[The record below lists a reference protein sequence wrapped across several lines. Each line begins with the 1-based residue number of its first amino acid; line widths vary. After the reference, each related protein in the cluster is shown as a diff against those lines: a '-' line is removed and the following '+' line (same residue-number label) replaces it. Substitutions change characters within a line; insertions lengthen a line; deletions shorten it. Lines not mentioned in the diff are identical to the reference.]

1 MSKNNSVE
9 IAYQNAKDLIDKKDY
24 IQASEQLNEILKVF
38 PNELNSI
45 YLLIDCYIKLNN
57 PIKALEF
64 THSALNIK
72 NDDKKLL
79 QLEIRLNE
87 YLERDSESIHLLKI
101 FIDKFSD
108 LGALKHLSNLLVRQD
123 KSDEADE
130 LIKNFFENN
139 EDYGLL
145 YKGVRHLHASRYRKA
160 EDAFKKV
167 LIEDENNIDA
177 LRFMGI
183 LAFKSGNHDIAE
195 AMLTKALKLDTTY
208 SLVWANLAQ
217 VFSVTGQLDKAKKS
231 FKNILNM
238 EPKNGLIW
246 AEYGTVLT
254 KLANYEEG
262 RDAYLKALEFKPDSP
277 RVHLSLGHVYKT
289 MGEIDNSIDSYKNTI
304 LQNNLSGEAYWSL
317 ANLKTYSFSENEII
331 DMEKTLKGE
340 MSDIERSQMHFALG
354 KAYEVKKDFDKSFK
368 NYYEGN
374 KVKKGLIK
382 YSSDDT
388 TDNTKRILNFFNKEN
403 IQKLEKSSTG
413 DRDPIFVLGMP
424 RSGSTLVDQII
435 SSHSKVDGT
444 QELPNIIK
452 IAAELNSN
460 NQKDY
465 PEVLKDLDESK
476 LSNLGKDYISETA
489 WARDSAPFFI
499 DKMPNNFIHIG
510 LIKTILPNAKIIDTR
525 RDPMDTCFSCFKQFF
540 ARGQLFTYSLEDLGN
555 YYTDYIRAMNHWHNV
570 YGKDIYTVHYDNVIN
585 ETEETIRELIDYCE
599 LPFEKECLEFYNS
612 SRPVKTPS
620 AEQVRQPIYKS
631 GLNYWKN
638 YEKHL
643 LPLKKIID
651 EINLR

>member
-1 MSKNNSVE
+1 MSKNNTVE

-24 IQASEQLNEILKVF
+24 MQASEQLNEILKVF

-57 PIKALEF
+57 PIKALEC
-64 THSALNIK
+64 THLALNIK
-72 NDDKKLL
+72 NNDKKLL
-79 QLEIRLNE
+79 ELEIRLNE

-108 LGALKHLSNLLVRQD
+108 LGALKHLSNLLVKQD
-123 KSDEADE
+123 KADEADD
-130 LIKNFFENN
+130 LIKNFFEEN

-167 LIEDENNIDA
+167 LIEDGNNIDA

-195 AMLTKALKLDTTY
+195 AMLTKALKLDPTY
-208 SLVWANLAQ
+208 SLAWANLAQ

-238 EPKNGLIW
+238 TPKNGLIW

-254 KLANYEEG
+254 KLANYKEG

-317 ANLKTYSFSENEII
+317 ANLKTYSFSENEIK
-331 DMEKTLKGE
+331 DMEETLKGD
-340 MSDIERSQMHFALG
+340 MSDIERSQMYFALG

-374 KVKKGLIK
+374 KVKKALIK

-388 TDNTKRILNFFNKEN
+388 TDNTKRILDFFNQEN
-403 IQKLEKSSTG
+403 IQKLAKSSTK

-460 NQKDY
+460 NQNNY
-465 PEVLKDLDESK
+465 PEVLKELDDSK

-651 EINLR
+651 EIN

>member
-1 MSKNNSVE
+1 MSNKNSVE
-9 IAYQNAKDLIDKKDY
+9 IAYQNANDLIDKKDY
-24 IQASEQLNEILKVF
+24 TEASIQLEEILKVF

-57 PIKALEF
+57 PLKALESV
-64 THSALNIK
+64 HEALNIK
-72 NDDKKLL
+72 KNDKKLL
-79 QLEIRLNE
+79 RLEIRLNE
-87 YLERDSESIHLLKI
+87 YLERDSECIFLLKRYI
-101 FIDKFSD
+101 EKFSD
-108 LGALKHLSNLLVRQD
+108 IGALKHLSNLLVRQD
-123 KSDEADE
+123 KAEEADDS
-130 LIKNFFENN
+130 IKEFFENN
-139 EDYGLL
+139 EEYGLL
-145 YKGVRHLHASRYRKA
+145 YKGIRHLHASRYRKA

-167 LIEDENNIDA
+167 LQEDKNNIDA

-195 AMLTKALKLDTTY
+195 AMFTRALKLDPTY
-208 SLVWANLAQ
+208 SLVWANLGQ

-238 EPKNGLIW
+238 EPNNALIW

-254 KLANYEEG
+254 KLAKYKEG

-277 RVHLSLGHVYKT
+277 RVHLSLGHVFKT
-289 MGEIDNSIDSYKNTI
+289 MGEIDNSIDAYKKTI
-304 LQNNLSGEAYWSL
+304 IKNNLSGEAYWSL
-317 ANLKTYSFSENEII
+317 ANLKTYSFSENEIK
-331 DMEKTLKGE
+331 DMEKTLEGD
-340 MSDIERSQMHFALG
+340 MSDIERSQMYFALG
-354 KAYEVKKDFDKSFK
+354 KAYEAKKDFDNSFK
-368 NYYEGN
+368 NYYKGN
-374 KVKKGLIK
+374 KAKKSLIK

-388 TDNTKRILNFFNKEN
+388 TQNTKRILKFFNKEN
-403 IQKLEKSSTG
+403 IVNLSKSSTS
-413 DRDPIFVLGMP
+413 DKDPIFVLGMP
-424 RSGSTLVDQII
+424 RSGSTLIDQII

-452 IAAELNSN
+452 IAAELNTTKQDS
-460 NQKDY
+460 Y
-465 PEVLKDLDESK
+465 PEVLKKLDDFQLSK
-476 LSNLGKDYISETA
+476 LGKDYISETK
-489 WARDSAPFFI
+489 WARDVAPFFI

-525 RDPMDTCFSCFKQFF
+525 RDAMDTCFSCFKQFF

-555 YYTDYIRAMNHWHNV
+555 YYTDYIRAMNHWHSV
-570 YGKDIYTVHYDNVIN
+570 YGKDIFTVHYDNVIN
-585 ETEETIRELIDYCE
+585 ETEETIRELLDYCD
-599 LPFEKECLEFYNS
+599 LPFEKECLEFYKS

-643 LPLKKIID
+643 TPLKKIID
-651 EINLR
+651 EIN

>member
-45 YLLIDCYIKLNN
+45 YLLIDCYIKSNN

-64 THSALNIK
+64 THAALNIK
-72 NDDKKLL
+72 NNDKKLL

-108 LGALKHLSNLLVRQD
+108 LGALKHLSNLLVKQD

-195 AMLTKALKLDTTY
+195 AMLTKALKLDPTY

-262 RDAYLKALEFKPDSP
+262 RDAYLKALEFKPGSP

-331 DMEKTLKGE
+331 DMEKTLKGD

-374 KVKKGLIK
+374 KVKKALIK

-388 TDNTKRILNFFNKEN
+388 TDNTKRILDFFNQEN
-403 IQKLEKSSTG
+403 IQKLSKSSTG

-452 IAAELNSN
+452 IAAELNTN
-460 NQKDY
+460 NQNNY
-465 PEVLKDLDESK
+465 PEVLKELDESK

-651 EINLR
+651 EIN

>member
-1 MSKNNSVE
+1 MSKNNSVQ
-9 IAYQNAKDLIDKKDY
+9 IAYQNAKDLINKKDY

-72 NDDKKLL
+72 NNDKKLL

-87 YLERDSESIHLLKI
+87 YLERDSESIHLLRI

-108 LGALKHLSNLLVRQD
+108 LGALKHLSNLLVKQD
-123 KSDEADE
+123 KSDDADD

-145 YKGVRHLHASRYRKA
+145 YKGVRHLQASRFRKA

-195 AMLTKALKLDTTY
+195 AMLTKALKLDPTY

-238 EPKNGLIW
+238 NPKNGLIW

-254 KLANYEEG
+254 KLANYKEG

-289 MGEIDNSIDSYKNTI
+289 MGKIDSSIDSYKNTI

-317 ANLKTYSFSENEII
+317 ANLKTYSFSENEMK
-331 DMEKTLKGE
+331 DMEETLKGD

-388 TDNTKRILNFFNKEN
+388 ADNTKRILDFFNQEN
-403 IQKLEKSSTG
+403 IQKLAKSSTR

-452 IAAELNSN
+452 IAAELNTN
-460 NQKDY
+460 NKNNY
-465 PEVLKDLDESK
+465 PEVIKELDDKKVSK
-476 LSNLGKDYISETA
+476 LGKNYIAETA

-555 YYTDYIRAMNHWHNV
+555 YYTDYIRAMNHWHNI

-585 ETEETIRELIDYCE
+585 KTEETIRELIDYCE

-651 EINLR
+651 EIN

>member
-1 MSKNNSVE
+1 MSKNNSVK

-24 IQASEQLNEILKVF
+24 ITATEQLSEILKVF

-57 PIKALEF
+57 PLKALEF
-64 THSALNIK
+64 THSALNVK
-72 NDDKKLL
+72 NNDKKLL
-79 QLEIRLNE
+79 KLEIRLNE
-87 YLERDSESIHLLKI
+87 YLERDSESIHLLKF

-108 LGALKHLSNLLVRQD
+108 LSALKHLSNLLVKQD

-130 LIKNFFENN
+130 LIKNFFEKN

-167 LIEDENNIDA
+167 LMEDENNIDA

-195 AMLTKALKLDTTY
+195 AALTKALKLDPTY

-238 EPKNGLIW
+238 DPKNGLIW

-254 KLANYEEG
+254 KLANYREG

-289 MGEIDNSIDSYKNTI
+289 MGEINASINSYKNTI
-304 LQNNLSGEAYWSL
+304 IQNNLSGEAYWSL
-317 ANLKTYSFSENEII
+317 ANLKTYSFSKNEIK
-331 DMEKTLKGE
+331 DMEETLKGD

-354 KAYEVKKDFDKSFK
+354 KAYEVKKDFDRSFR

-388 TDNTKRILNFFNKEN
+388 SDNTKRILDFFSKEN
-403 IQKLEKSSTG
+403 INNLSKSSTNNP
-413 DRDPIFVLGMP
+413 DPIFVLGMP

-452 IAAELNSN
+452 IAAELNNDKQNS
-460 NQKDY
+460 Y
-465 PEVLKDLDESK
+465 PEVLKELDDLKISK
-476 LSNLGKDYISETA
+476 LGKDYISETT
-489 WARDSAPFFI
+489 WARDKAPFFI

-540 ARGQLFTYSLEDLGN
+540 ARGQLFTYSMEDLGN
-555 YYTDYIRAMNHWHNV
+555 YYTDYIRAMNHWHKV
-570 YGKDIYTVHYDNVIN
+570 YGKDIFTVHYDDVIN
-585 ETEETIRELIDYCE
+585 KTEETIRELIDYCN
-599 LPFEKECLEFYNS
+599 LPFEQECLEFYKS

-643 LPLKKIID
+643 LPLKKILD
-651 EINLR
+651 EIN

>member
-1 MSKNNSVE
+1 MSNKNSLE
-9 IAYQNAKDLIDKKDY
+9 IAYQNARDLIHKKEY
-24 IQASEQLNEILKVF
+24 LQAISQLNEILRIF

-45 YLLIDCYIKLNN
+45 YLLIDCFIKINKPLEALEYTH
-57 PIKALEF
+57 KALSF
-64 THSALNIK
+64 KS
-72 NDDKKLL
+72 DDKKLL
-79 QLEIRLNE
+79 KLEIRLNE
-87 YLERDSESIHLLKI
+87 FLERDSEAIFLLK
-101 FIDKFSD
+101 KFVNEYSD
-108 LGALKHLSNLLVRQD
+108 FSALKQLSNLLVKQD
-123 KSDEADE
+123 KVDEADD
-130 LIKNFFENN
+130 IVKDFFENN

-160 EDAFKKV
+160 EDAFKK
-167 LIEDENNIDA
+167 LLNEDENNIDA

-195 AMLTKALKLDTTY
+195 AVLTKALRLDPTY

-217 VFSVTGQLDKAKKS
+217 VYSVTGQLDKAKKS

-238 EPKNGLIW
+238 EPRNGLIW

-254 KLANYEEG
+254 KLANYEESK
-262 RDAYLKALEFKPDSP
+262 DAYLKALDFKSDSP

-289 MGEIDNSIDSYKNTI
+289 MGEIEKSIDSYKNTI
-304 LQNNLSGEAYWSL
+304 VQNKLSGEAYWSL
-317 ANLKTYSFSENEII
+317 ANLKTYSFSEKEIKV
-331 DMEKTLKGE
+331 MEETLKAD

-354 KAYEVKKDFDKSFK
+354 KAYEVKKDFDSSFN
-368 NYYEGN
+368 NYFKGN
-374 KVKKGLIK
+374 ELKKGLAK

-388 TDNTKRILNFFNKEN
+388 TDNTKRILDFFNLEN
-403 IQKLEKSSTG
+403 IRDFQKSLTVNQ
-413 DRDPIFVLGMP
+413 DPIFVLGMP

-435 SSHSKVDGT
+435 SSHSQVDGT

-452 IAAELNSN
+452 IASELNSN
-460 NQKDY
+460 NQNTY
-465 PEVLKDLDESK
+465 PEILKELDELK
-476 LSNLGKDYISETA
+476 ITEMGNNYLSETT
-489 WARDSAPFFI
+489 WARKNAPFFI

-525 RDPMDTCFSCFKQFF
+525 RDPMDTCFSCYKQFF

-555 YYTDYIRAMNHWHNV
+555 YYTDYINAMNHWHNV
-570 YGKDIYTVHYDNVIN
+570 YGEDIYTVHYDNVIN
-585 ETEETIRELIDYCE
+585 KTEETIRELIDYCE
-599 LPFEKECLEFYNS
+599 LPFEKECLEFYKS

-651 EINLR
+651 EIN

>member
-1 MSKNNSVE
+1 
-9 IAYQNAKDLIDKKDY
+9 
-24 IQASEQLNEILKVF
+24 
-38 PNELNSI
+38 
-45 YLLIDCYIKLNN
+45 
-57 PIKALEF
+57 
-64 THSALNIK
+64 
-72 NDDKKLL
+72 
-79 QLEIRLNE
+79 
-87 YLERDSESIHLLKI
+87 
-101 FIDKFSD
+101 
-108 LGALKHLSNLLVRQD
+108 
-123 KSDEADE
+123 
-130 LIKNFFENN
+130 
-139 EDYGLL
+139 
-145 YKGVRHLHASRYRKA
+145 
-160 EDAFKKV
+160 
-167 LIEDENNIDA
+167 
-177 LRFMGI
+177 
-183 LAFKSGNHDIAE
+183 
-195 AMLTKALKLDTTY
+195 
-208 SLVWANLAQ
+208 
-217 VFSVTGQLDKAKKS
+217 
-231 FKNILNM
+231 
-238 EPKNGLIW
+238 
-246 AEYGTVLT
+246 
-254 KLANYEEG
+254 
-262 RDAYLKALEFKPDSP
+262 
-277 RVHLSLGHVYKT
+277 
-289 MGEIDNSIDSYKNTI
+289 
-304 LQNNLSGEAYWSL
+304 
-317 ANLKTYSFSENEII
+317 
-331 DMEKTLKGE
+331 MEKTLKGE

-460 NQKDY
+460 NQKNY

-643 LPLKKIID
+643 SPLKKIID
-651 EINLR
+651 EIN

>member
-9 IAYQNAKDLIDKKDY
+9 IAYQNAKDLIQKKDY
-24 IQASEQLNEILKVF
+24 IQASQQLNEILKVF

-57 PIKALEF
+57 PIKALES
-64 THSALNIK
+64 THTALNIK
-72 NDDKKLL
+72 NNDKKLL

-108 LGALKHLSNLLVRQD
+108 LGALKHLSNLLVKQD
-123 KSDEADE
+123 KSEEADE

-195 AMLTKALKLDTTY
+195 AMLTKALKLDPTY

-254 KLANYEEG
+254 KLANYKEG
-262 RDAYLKALEFKPDSP
+262 KDAYLKALEFKPNSP

-304 LQNNLSGEAYWSL
+304 IQNNLSGEAYWSL
-317 ANLKTYSFSENEII
+317 ANLKTYSFSKNEIK
-331 DMEKTLKGE
+331 DMEETLKGD

-354 KAYEVKKDFDKSFK
+354 KAYEVKKDFDKSFT

-388 TDNTKRILNFFNKEN
+388 TDNTKRILEFFNQEN
-403 IQKLEKSSTG
+403 IQNLAKSSTSN
-413 DRDPIFVLGMP
+413 RDPIFVLGMP

-452 IAAELNSN
+452 IAAELNTN
-460 NQKDY
+460 NQNNY
-465 PEVLKDLDESK
+465 PEVLRELDDSK
-476 LSNLGKDYISETA
+476 LSKLGKDYISETA
-489 WARDSAPFFI
+489 WARNSAPFFV

-555 YYTDYIRAMNHWHNV
+555 YYTDYIRAMDHWHNI
-570 YGKDIYTVHYDNVIN
+570 YGKDIFTVHYDNVIN
-585 ETEETIRELIDYCE
+585 KTEDTIRELIDYCN
-599 LPFEKECLEFYNS
+599 LPFEQECLEFYKS

-638 YEKHL
+638 YEEHL
-643 LPLKKIID
+643 SPLKKIID
-651 EINLR
+651 EID

>member
-108 LGALKHLSNLLVRQD
+108 LGALKHLSNLLVKQD

-195 AMLTKALKLDTTY
+195 AMLTKALKLDPTY

-317 ANLKTYSFSENEII
+317 ANLKTYSFSENEIK
-331 DMEKTLKGE
+331 DMEDTLKGD

-403 IQKLEKSSTG
+403 IQKLAKSSTG

-424 RSGSTLVDQII
+424 RSGSTLIDQII

-460 NQKDY
+460 NQKNY
-465 PEVLKDLDESK
+465 PEVLEELDESK

-555 YYTDYIRAMNHWHNV
+555 YYTDYIRAMNHWQNV

-585 ETEETIRELIDYCE
+585 KTEETIRELIDYCE

-651 EINLR
+651 EIN

>member
-9 IAYQNAKDLIDKKDY
+9 VAYQNAKDLMHKKDY

-72 NDDKKLL
+72 NNDKRLL

-108 LGALKHLSNLLVRQD
+108 LSALKHLSNLLVKQD

-130 LIKNFFENN
+130 LIKNFFEKN

-167 LIEDENNIDA
+167 LMEDENNIDA

-195 AMLTKALKLDTTY
+195 AVLTKALKLDPTY

-238 EPKNGLIW
+238 DPKNGLIW

-254 KLANYEEG
+254 KLANYREG

-289 MGEIDNSIDSYKNTI
+289 MGEINASINSYKNTI
-304 LQNNLSGEAYWSL
+304 IQNNLSGEAYWSL
-317 ANLKTYSFSENEII
+317 ANLKTYSFSKNEIK
-331 DMEKTLKGE
+331 DMEETLKGD

-354 KAYEVKKDFDKSFK
+354 KAYEVKKDFDRSFR

-388 TDNTKRILNFFNKEN
+388 SDNTKRILDFFSKEN
-403 IQKLEKSSTG
+403 INNLSKSSTNNP
-413 DRDPIFVLGMP
+413 DPIFVLGMP

-452 IAAELNSN
+452 IAAELNNDKQNS
-460 NQKDY
+460 Y
-465 PEVLKDLDESK
+465 PEVLKELDDLKISK
-476 LSNLGKDYISETA
+476 LGKDYISETT
-489 WARDSAPFFI
+489 WARDKAPFFI

-540 ARGQLFTYSLEDLGN
+540 ARGQLFTYTLEDLGN
-555 YYTDYIRAMNHWHNV
+555 YYTDYIRAMNHWHKV
-570 YGKDIYTVHYDNVIN
+570 YGKDIFTVHYDDVIN
-585 ETEETIRELIDYCE
+585 KTEETIRELIDYCN
-599 LPFEKECLEFYNS
+599 LPFEQECLEFYKS

-651 EINLR
+651 EIN

>member
-1 MSKNNSVE
+1 MNNKNSLE
-9 IAYQNAKDLIDKKDY
+9 IAYQNARDLIHKKEY
-24 IQASEQLNEILKVF
+24 LQAISQLNEIIKVF

-45 YLLIDCYIKLNN
+45 YLLIDCFIKTNK
-57 PIKALEF
+57 PIEALEYTHKALSF
-64 THSALNIK
+64 K

-79 QLEIRLNE
+79 LLEIRLNE
-87 YLERDSESIHLLKI
+87 FLERDSEAIFLLKA
-101 FIDKFSD
+101 FINKFSD
-108 LGALKHLSNLLVRQD
+108 FKALKQLTNLLVKQD
-123 KSDEADE
+123 KADEADDVV
-130 LIKNFFENN
+130 KKFFENN

-195 AMLTKALKLDTTY
+195 AMLTKALKLDPTY

-254 KLANYEEG
+254 KLANYQEG
-262 RDAYLKALEFKPDSP
+262 KDAYLKALEFKPNSP

-289 MGEIDNSIDSYKNTI
+289 MGEIDKSINSYKNTI
-304 LQNNLSGEAYWSL
+304 IQNNLSGEAYWSL
-317 ANLKTYSFSENEII
+317 ANLKTYSFSENEIR
-331 DMEKTLKGE
+331 DMEETLNGDIT
-340 MSDIERSQMHFALG
+340 DIERSQMHFALG
-354 KAYEVKKDFDKSFK
+354 KAYEVMKDYDKSFK
-368 NYYEGN
+368 NYFKGN

-388 TDNTKRILNFFNKEN
+388 TQNTKKILEFFNQEN
-403 IQKLEKSSTG
+403 IKNLSKSSTN
-413 DRDPIFVLGMP
+413 DQDPIFVLGMP

-452 IAAELNSN
+452 IAAELNADEQSN
-460 NQKDY
+460 Y
-465 PEVLKDLDESK
+465 PEVLKELDDVQ
-476 LSNLGKDYISETA
+476 LSDLGKNYILETA
-489 WARDSAPFFI
+489 WARDRAPFFI

-555 YYTDYIRAMNHWHNV
+555 YYSDYIRAMNHWHNI
-570 YGKDIYTVHYDNVIN
+570 YGKDILTVHYDNVIN
-585 ETEETIRELIDYCE
+585 KTEETIRELIDYCN
-599 LPFEKECLEFYNS
+599 LPFEQECLEFYKS

-638 YEKHL
+638 YENHL
-643 LPLKKIID
+643 SPLKKIID
-651 EINLR
+651 EIN

>member
-1 MSKNNSVE
+1 MSKNNSVK
-9 IAYQNAKDLIDKKDY
+9 IAYQNAKDLIDKKNY
-24 IQASEQLNEILKVF
+24 TQASEQLTEILKVF

-45 YLLIDCYIKLNN
+45 YLLIDCSIKLNN

-72 NDDKKLL
+72 NNDKKLME
-79 QLEIRLNE
+79 LEIRLNE
-87 YLERDSESIHLLKI
+87 YLERDSETINLLKI
-101 FIDKFSD
+101 FIDKFAD

-130 LIKNFFENN
+130 LIKTFFEKN

-145 YKGVRHLHASRYRKA
+145 YKGVRHLNASRYRKA

-195 AMLTKALKLDTTY
+195 AMLTKALKLDPTY
-208 SLVWANLAQ
+208 TLVWANLAQ
-217 VFSVTGQLDKAKKS
+217 VFSVTAQLDKAKKS

-254 KLANYEEG
+254 KLANYKEG

-289 MGEIDNSIDSYKNTI
+289 MGEIDNSVNSYKNTI
-304 LQNNLSGEAYWSL
+304 IQNNHSGEAYWSL
-317 ANLKTYSFSENEII
+317 ANLKTYSFSENEINK
-331 DMEKTLKGE
+331 MEETLKE
-340 MSDIERSQMHFALG
+340 DMSDIERSQMHFALG
-354 KAYEVKKDFDKSFK
+354 KAYEVKKDFDNSFK

-388 TDNTKRILNFFNKEN
+388 TENTKRILNFFNQEN
-403 IQKLEKSSTG
+403 IQNLSKSSSNNK
-413 DRDPIFVLGMP
+413 DPIFVLGMP

-452 IAAELNSN
+452 IAAELNNDSQN
-460 NQKDY
+460 TY
-465 PEVLKDLDESK
+465 PEVLKELDNTK
-476 LSNLGKDYISETA
+476 LSDLGKNYITETA
-489 WARDSAPFFI
+489 WARENAPFFV

-540 ARGQLFTYSLEDLGN
+540 ARGQLFTYSLEDLGK
-555 YYTDYIRAMNHWHNV
+555 YYTDYIRAMNHWHNI
-570 YGKDIYTVHYDNVIN
+570 YGKDIFTVHYDNVVN
-585 ETEETIRELIDYCE
+585 ETEETIRELIDYCN
-599 LPFEKECLEFYNS
+599 LPFEQECLEFYKS

-638 YEKHL
+638 YDKHL

-651 EINLR
+651 EIN

>member
-1 MSKNNSVE
+1 MSKNNTVE

-24 IQASEQLNEILKVF
+24 TQASEQLNEILKVF

-57 PIKALEF
+57 PIKALEC
-64 THSALNIK
+64 THLALNIK
-72 NDDKKLL
+72 NNDKKLL
-79 QLEIRLNE
+79 ELEIRLNE
-87 YLERDSESIHLLKI
+87 YLERDSESIHLLKT

-108 LGALKHLSNLLVRQD
+108 LGALKHLSNLLVKQD
-123 KSDEADE
+123 KADEADD
-130 LIKNFFENN
+130 LIKNFFEEN

-167 LIEDENNIDA
+167 LIEDGNNIDA

-195 AMLTKALKLDTTY
+195 AMLTKALKLDPTY
-208 SLVWANLAQ
+208 SLAWANLAQ

-238 EPKNGLIW
+238 TPKNGLIW

-254 KLANYEEG
+254 KLANYKEG

-317 ANLKTYSFSENEII
+317 ANLKTYSFSENEIK
-331 DMEKTLKGE
+331 DMEETLKGD
-340 MSDIERSQMHFALG
+340 MSDIERSQMYFALG

-374 KVKKGLIK
+374 KVKKALIK

-388 TDNTKRILNFFNKEN
+388 TDNTKRILDFFNQEN
-403 IQKLEKSSTG
+403 IQKLAKSSTK

-460 NQKDY
+460 NQNNY
-465 PEVLKDLDESK
+465 PEVLKELDDSK

-651 EINLR
+651 EIN

>member
-108 LGALKHLSNLLVRQD
+108 LGALKHLSNLLVKQD

-195 AMLTKALKLDTTY
+195 AMLTKALKLDPTY

-289 MGEIDNSIDSYKNTI
+289 MGEIDNSINSYKNTI

-317 ANLKTYSFSENEII
+317 ANLKTYSFSENEIK
-331 DMEKTLKGE
+331 DMEDTLKGD

-403 IQKLEKSSTG
+403 IQKLAKSSTE

-452 IAAELNSN
+452 IAAELNTN
-460 NQKDY
+460 NQNNY
-465 PEVLKDLDESK
+465 PEVLKELDESK

-570 YGKDIYTVHYDNVIN
+570 FGKDIYTVHYDNVIN

-651 EINLR
+651 EIN

>member
-1 MSKNNSVE
+1 MSKNNSVK

-24 IQASEQLNEILKVF
+24 ITATEQLSEILKVF

-57 PIKALEF
+57 PLKALEF
-64 THSALNIK
+64 THSALNVK
-72 NDDKKLL
+72 NNDKKLL

-108 LGALKHLSNLLVRQD
+108 LSALKHLSNLLVKQD

-130 LIKNFFENN
+130 LIKNFFEKN

-167 LIEDENNIDA
+167 LMEDENNIDA

-195 AMLTKALKLDTTY
+195 AVLTKALKLDPTY

-217 VFSVTGQLDKAKKS
+217 VFSVTGQLDKAQKS

-238 EPKNGLIW
+238 DPKNGLIW

-254 KLANYEEG
+254 KLANYREG
-262 RDAYLKALEFKPDSP
+262 RDAYLKALEFKPNSP
-277 RVHLSLGHVYKT
+277 RIHLSLGHVYKT
-289 MGEIDNSIDSYKNTI
+289 MGEINASINSYKNTI
-304 LQNNLSGEAYWSL
+304 IQNNLSGEAYWSL
-317 ANLKTYSFSENEII
+317 ANLKTYSFSKNEIK
-331 DMEKTLKGE
+331 DMEETLKGD

-354 KAYEVKKDFDKSFK
+354 KAYEVKKDFDRSFR

-388 TDNTKRILNFFNKEN
+388 SDNTKRILDFFSKEN
-403 IQKLEKSSTG
+403 INNLSKSSTNNP
-413 DRDPIFVLGMP
+413 DPIFVLGMP

-452 IAAELNSN
+452 IAAELNNDKQNS
-460 NQKDY
+460 Y
-465 PEVLKDLDESK
+465 PEVLKELDNLKISK
-476 LSNLGKDYISETA
+476 LGKEYISETT
-489 WARDSAPFFI
+489 WARDNAPFFI

-540 ARGQLFTYSLEDLGN
+540 ARGQLFTYSMEDLGN
-555 YYTDYIRAMNHWHNV
+555 YYTDYIRAMNHWHKV
-570 YGKDIYTVHYDNVIN
+570 YGKDIFTVHYDDVIN
-585 ETEETIRELIDYCE
+585 KTEETIRELIDYCN
-599 LPFEKECLEFYNS
+599 LPFEQECLEFYKS

-651 EINLR
+651 EIN

>member
-1 MSKNNSVE
+1 MSNKNSLE
-9 IAYQNAKDLIDKKDY
+9 IAYQNARDLIHKKEY
-24 IQASEQLNEILKVF
+24 LQAISQLNEILRIF

-45 YLLIDCYIKLNN
+45 YLLIDCFIKINKPLEALEYTH
-57 PIKALEF
+57 KALSF
-64 THSALNIK
+64 KS
-72 NDDKKLL
+72 DDKKLL
-79 QLEIRLNE
+79 LLEIRLNQF
-87 YLERDSESIHLLKI
+87 LERDSEAIFLLKK
-101 FIDKFSD
+101 FINKYSDFS
-108 LGALKHLSNLLVRQD
+108 ALKQLSNLLVKQD
-123 KSDEADE
+123 KVDEADD
-130 LIKNFFENN
+130 IVKDFFENN

-160 EDAFKKV
+160 EDAFKK
-167 LIEDENNIDA
+167 LLNEDENNIDA

-195 AMLTKALKLDTTY
+195 AVLTKALRLDPTY

-217 VFSVTGQLDKAKKS
+217 VYSVTGQLDKAKKS

-238 EPKNGLIW
+238 EPRNGLIW

-254 KLANYEEG
+254 KLANYEESK
-262 RDAYLKALEFKPDSP
+262 DAYLKALNFKSDSP

-289 MGEIDNSIDSYKNTI
+289 MGEIENSIDSYKNTI
-304 LQNNLSGEAYWSL
+304 IQNKLSGEAYWSL
-317 ANLKTYSFSENEII
+317 ANLKTYSFSDKEIKV
-331 DMEKTLKGE
+331 MEETLKE
-340 MSDIERSQMHFALG
+340 NMSDIERSQMHFALG
-354 KAYEVKKDFDKSFK
+354 KAYEVKKDFDSSFL
-368 NYYEGN
+368 NYFKGN
-374 KVKKGLIK
+374 ELKKGLTK

-388 TDNTKRILNFFNKEN
+388 TENTKRILDFFNLEN
-403 IQKLEKSSTG
+403 IRDFQKSLTVNQ
-413 DRDPIFVLGMP
+413 DPIFILGMP

-435 SSHSKVDGT
+435 SSHSQVDGT

-452 IAAELNSN
+452 IASELNSN
-460 NQKDY
+460 NQNNY
-465 PEVLKDLDESK
+465 PEILKKLDELK
-476 LSNLGKDYISETA
+476 LTEMGNNYLSETT
-489 WARDSAPFFI
+489 WARKNAPFFI

-525 RDPMDTCFSCFKQFF
+525 RDPMDTCFSCYKQFF

-555 YYTDYIRAMNHWHNV
+555 YYTDYVKAMNHWHNI

-585 ETEETIRELIDYCE
+585 KTEETIRELIDYCN
-599 LPFEKECLEFYNS
+599 LPFEKECLEFYKS

-643 LPLKKIID
+643 VPLKKIID
-651 EINLR
+651 EIN

>member
-108 LGALKHLSNLLVRQD
+108 LGALKHLSNLLVKQD

-195 AMLTKALKLDTTY
+195 AMLTKALKLDPTY

-317 ANLKTYSFSENEII
+317 ANLKTYSFSENEIK
-331 DMEKTLKGE
+331 DMEDTLKGD

-403 IQKLEKSSTG
+403 IQKLAKSSTE

-452 IAAELNSN
+452 IAAELNTN
-460 NQKDY
+460 NQNNY
-465 PEVLKDLDESK
+465 PEVLKELDESK

-585 ETEETIRELIDYCE
+585 ETEETIRELVDYCE

-651 EINLR
+651 EIN

>member
-1 MSKNNSVE
+1 MSNKNSVE
-9 IAYQNAKDLIDKKDY
+9 IAYQNANDLIDKKDY
-24 IQASEQLNEILKVF
+24 TEASLQLEEILKVF

-45 YLLIDCYIKLNN
+45 YLLIDCYIKLDN
-57 PIKALEF
+57 PLKALESV
-64 THSALNIK
+64 HEALNIK
-72 NDDKKLL
+72 KDDKKLL
-79 QLEIRLNE
+79 HLEIRLNE
-87 YLERDSESIHLLKI
+87 YLERDSECIFLLKRYI
-101 FIDKFSD
+101 EKFSD
-108 LGALKHLSNLLVRQD
+108 IGALKHLSNLLVRQD
-123 KSDEADE
+123 KAEEADDS
-130 LIKNFFENN
+130 IKEFFENN
-139 EDYGLL
+139 EEYGLL
-145 YKGVRHLHASRYRKA
+145 YKGIRHLHASRYRKA

-167 LIEDENNIDA
+167 LQEDKNNIDA

-195 AMLTKALKLDTTY
+195 AMFTRALKLDPTY
-208 SLVWANLAQ
+208 SLVWANLGQ

-238 EPKNGLIW
+238 EPNNALIW

-254 KLANYEEG
+254 KLAKYKEG

-277 RVHLSLGHVYKT
+277 RVHLSLGHVFKT
-289 MGEIDNSIDSYKNTI
+289 MGEIDNSIDAYRKTI
-304 LQNNLSGEAYWSL
+304 IKNNLSGEAYWSL
-317 ANLKTYSFSENEII
+317 ANLKTYSFSENEIK
-331 DMEKTLKGE
+331 DMEKTLEGD
-340 MSDIERSQMHFALG
+340 MSDIERSQMYFALG
-354 KAYEVKKDFDKSFK
+354 KAYEAKKDFDNSFK
-368 NYYEGN
+368 NYYKGN
-374 KVKKGLIK
+374 KVKKNLIK

-388 TDNTKRILNFFNKEN
+388 TQNTKRILKFFNKEN
-403 IQKLEKSSTG
+403 IVSLSKSSIS
-413 DRDPIFVLGMP
+413 DKDPIFVLGMP
-424 RSGSTLVDQII
+424 RSGSTLIDQII

-452 IAAELNSN
+452 IAAELNTAKQDS
-460 NQKDY
+460 Y
-465 PEVLKDLDESK
+465 PEVLKKLNDLQLTK
-476 LSNLGKDYISETA
+476 FGKDYISETK
-489 WARDSAPFFI
+489 WARGVAPFFI

-555 YYTDYIRAMNHWHNV
+555 YYSDYIRAMNHWHSV
-570 YGKDIYTVHYDNVIN
+570 YGKDIFTVHYDNVIN
-585 ETEETIRELIDYCE
+585 ETEETIRELIDYCD
-599 LPFEKECLEFYNS
+599 LSFEKECLEFYKS

-643 LPLKKIID
+643 KPLKKIID
-651 EINLR
+651 EIN

>member
-1 MSKNNSVE
+1 MSKNNSVK
-9 IAYQNAKDLIDKKDY
+9 IAYQNAKDLIDKKNY
-24 IQASEQLNEILKVF
+24 TQASEQLTEILKVF

-45 YLLIDCYIKLNN
+45 YLLIDCSIKLNN

-72 NDDKKLL
+72 NNDKKLME
-79 QLEIRLNE
+79 LEIRLNE
-87 YLERDSESIHLLKI
+87 YLERDSETINLLKI
-101 FIDKFSD
+101 FIDKFAD

-130 LIKNFFENN
+130 LIKTFFENN

-145 YKGVRHLHASRYRKA
+145 YKGVRHLNASRYRKA

-195 AMLTKALKLDTTY
+195 AMLTKALKLDPTY
-208 SLVWANLAQ
+208 TLVWANLAQ
-217 VFSVTGQLDKAKKS
+217 VFSVTAQLDKAKKS

-254 KLANYEEG
+254 KLANYKEG

-289 MGEIDNSIDSYKNTI
+289 MGEIDNSVNSYKNTI
-304 LQNNLSGEAYWSL
+304 IQNNHSGEAYWSL
-317 ANLKTYSFSENEII
+317 ANLKTYSFSENEINK
-331 DMEKTLKGE
+331 MEETLKE
-340 MSDIERSQMHFALG
+340 DMSDIERSQMHFALG
-354 KAYEVKKDFDKSFK
+354 KAYEVKKDFDNSFK

-388 TDNTKRILNFFNKEN
+388 TENTKRILNFFNQEN
-403 IQKLEKSSTG
+403 IQNLSKSSSNNK
-413 DRDPIFVLGMP
+413 DPIFVLGMP

-452 IAAELNSN
+452 IAAELNNDSQN
-460 NQKDY
+460 TY
-465 PEVLKDLDESK
+465 PEVLKELDNTK
-476 LSNLGKDYISETA
+476 LSDLGKNYITETA
-489 WARDSAPFFI
+489 WARENAPFFV

-540 ARGQLFTYSLEDLGN
+540 ARGQLFTYSLEDLGK
-555 YYTDYIRAMNHWHNV
+555 YYTDYIRAMNHWHNI
-570 YGKDIYTVHYDNVIN
+570 YGKDIFTVHYDNVVN
-585 ETEETIRELIDYCE
+585 ETEETIRELIDYCN
-599 LPFEKECLEFYNS
+599 LPFEQECLEFYNS

-638 YEKHL
+638 YDKHL

-651 EINLR
+651 EIN

>member
-1 MSKNNSVE
+1 MSNKNSLE
-9 IAYQNAKDLIDKKDY
+9 IAYQNARDLIHKKEY
-24 IQASEQLNEILKVF
+24 LQAISQLNEILRIF

-45 YLLIDCYIKLNN
+45 YLLIDCFIKINKPLEALEYTH
-57 PIKALEF
+57 KALSF
-64 THSALNIK
+64 KS
-72 NDDKKLL
+72 DDKKLL
-79 QLEIRLNE
+79 KLEIRLNE
-87 YLERDSESIHLLKI
+87 FLERDSEAIFLLKK
-101 FIDKFSD
+101 FINKYSDFS
-108 LGALKHLSNLLVRQD
+108 ALKQLSNLLVKQD
-123 KSDEADE
+123 KVDEADD
-130 LIKNFFENN
+130 IVKDFFENN

-160 EDAFKKV
+160 EDAFKK
-167 LIEDENNIDA
+167 LLNEDENNIDA

-195 AMLTKALKLDTTY
+195 AVLTKALRLDPTY

-217 VFSVTGQLDKAKKS
+217 VYSVTGQLDKAKKS

-238 EPKNGLIW
+238 EPRNGLIW

-254 KLANYEEG
+254 KLANYEESK
-262 RDAYLKALEFKPDSP
+262 DAYLKALDFKSDSP

-289 MGEIDNSIDSYKNTI
+289 MGEIENSIDSYKNTI
-304 LQNNLSGEAYWSL
+304 VQNKLSGEAYWSL
-317 ANLKTYSFSENEII
+317 ANLKTYSFSEKEIKV
-331 DMEKTLKGE
+331 MEETLKAD

-354 KAYEVKKDFDKSFK
+354 KAYEVKKDFDSSFN
-368 NYYEGN
+368 NYFKGN
-374 KVKKGLIK
+374 ELKKGLTK
-382 YSSDDT
+382 YSSNDT
-388 TDNTKRILNFFNKEN
+388 TDNTKRILDFFNLEN
-403 IQKLEKSSTG
+403 IRDFRKSLTVNQ
-413 DRDPIFVLGMP
+413 DPIFVLGMP

-435 SSHSKVDGT
+435 SSHSQVDGT

-452 IAAELNSN
+452 IASELNSYN
-460 NQKDY
+460 HNTY
-465 PEVLKDLDESK
+465 PEILKELDELK
-476 LSNLGKDYISETA
+476 LTEMGKNYLSETT
-489 WARDSAPFFI
+489 WARKNAPFFI

-525 RDPMDTCFSCFKQFF
+525 RDPMDTCFSCYKQFF

-555 YYTDYIRAMNHWHNV
+555 YYTDYIKAMNHWHNL

-585 ETEETIRELIDYCE
+585 KTEETIRELIDYCE

-651 EINLR
+651 EIN

>member
-1 MSKNNSVE
+1 MSNKNSVE
-9 IAYQNAKDLIDKKDY
+9 IAYQNANDLIDKKDY
-24 IQASEQLNEILKVF
+24 TEASLQLEEILKVF

-45 YLLIDCYIKLNN
+45 YLLIDCYIKLDN
-57 PIKALEF
+57 PLKALESV
-64 THSALNIK
+64 HEALNIK
-72 NDDKKLL
+72 KDDKKLL
-79 QLEIRLNE
+79 HLEIRLNE
-87 YLERDSESIHLLKI
+87 YLERDSECIFLLKRYI
-101 FIDKFSD
+101 EKFSD
-108 LGALKHLSNLLVRQD
+108 IGALKHLSNLLVRQD
-123 KSDEADE
+123 KAEEADDS
-130 LIKNFFENN
+130 IKEFFENN
-139 EDYGLL
+139 EEYGLL
-145 YKGVRHLHASRYRKA
+145 YKGIRHLHASRYRKA

-167 LIEDENNIDA
+167 LQEDKNNIDA

-195 AMLTKALKLDTTY
+195 AMFTRALKLDPTY
-208 SLVWANLAQ
+208 SLVWANLGQ

-238 EPKNGLIW
+238 EPNNALIW

-254 KLANYEEG
+254 KLAKYKEG

-277 RVHLSLGHVYKT
+277 RVHLSLGHVFKT
-289 MGEIDNSIDSYKNTI
+289 MGEIDNSIDAYRKTI
-304 LQNNLSGEAYWSL
+304 IKNNLSGEAYWSL
-317 ANLKTYSFSENEII
+317 ANLKTYSFSENEIK
-331 DMEKTLKGE
+331 DMEKTLEGD
-340 MSDIERSQMHFALG
+340 MSDIERSQMYFALG
-354 KAYEVKKDFDKSFK
+354 KAYEAKKDFDNSFK
-368 NYYEGN
+368 NYYKGN
-374 KVKKGLIK
+374 KVKKNLIK

-388 TDNTKRILNFFNKEN
+388 TQNTKRILKFFNKEN
-403 IQKLEKSSTG
+403 IVSLSKSSIS
-413 DRDPIFVLGMP
+413 DKDPIFVLGMP
-424 RSGSTLVDQII
+424 RSGSTLIDQII

-452 IAAELNSN
+452 IAAELNTIKQDS
-460 NQKDY
+460 Y
-465 PEVLKDLDESK
+465 PEVLKKLDDLQLTK
-476 LSNLGKDYISETA
+476 IGKDYISETK
-489 WARDSAPFFI
+489 WARGVAPFFI

-555 YYTDYIRAMNHWHNV
+555 YYSDYIRAMNHWHSV
-570 YGKDIYTVHYDNVIN
+570 YGKDIFTVHYDNVIN
-585 ETEETIRELIDYCE
+585 ETEETIRELIDYCD
-599 LPFEKECLEFYNS
+599 LSFEKECLEFYKS

-643 LPLKKIID
+643 KPLKKIID
-651 EINLR
+651 EIN

>member
-108 LGALKHLSNLLVRQD
+108 LGALKHLSNLLVKQD

-195 AMLTKALKLDTTY
+195 AMLTKALKLDPTY

-262 RDAYLKALEFKPDSP
+262 KDAYLKALEFKPDSP

-317 ANLKTYSFSENEII
+317 ANLKTYSFSENEIK
-331 DMEKTLKGE
+331 DMEDTLKGD

-374 KVKKGLIK
+374 KLKKGLIK

-403 IQKLEKSSTG
+403 IQKLAKSLTG

-452 IAAELNSN
+452 IAAELNTN
-460 NQKDY
+460 NQNNY
-465 PEVLKDLDESK
+465 PEVLKELDESK

-599 LPFEKECLEFYNS
+599 LPFENECLEFYNS

-651 EINLR
+651 EIN

>member
-108 LGALKHLSNLLVRQD
+108 LGALKHLSNLLVKQD

-195 AMLTKALKLDTTY
+195 AMLTKALKLDPTY

-231 FKNILNM
+231 FKNILSM

-317 ANLKTYSFSENEII
+317 ANLKTYSFSENEIK
-331 DMEKTLKGE
+331 DMEDTLKGD

-403 IQKLEKSSTG
+403 IQKLAKSLTG

-452 IAAELNSN
+452 IAAELNTN
-460 NQKDY
+460 NQNNY
-465 PEVLKDLDESK
+465 PGVLKELDESK

-599 LPFEKECLEFYNS
+599 LPFENECLEFYNS

-651 EINLR
+651 EIN

>member
-1 MSKNNSVE
+1 MSKNNSVQ

-45 YLLIDCYIKLNN
+45 YLLIDCYIKLNK
-57 PIKALEF
+57 PTKALKSVHE
-64 THSALNIK
+64 ALNIK

-79 QLEIRLNE
+79 HLEIRLNE
-87 YLERDSESIHLLKI
+87 FLERDSECIYLIKKYI
-101 FIDKFSD
+101 KKFSD
-108 LGALKHLSNLLVRQD
+108 IGALKHLSNLLVRQD
-123 KSDEADE
+123 KSEEADE
-130 LIKNFFENN
+130 LIKDFFENN

-167 LIEDENNIDA
+167 LKEDDKNIDA

-195 AMLTKALKLDTTY
+195 KMLVRALMLDPTY

-217 VFSVTGQLDKAKKS
+217 VYSVTGQLDKAEKS

-238 EPKNGLIW
+238 EPNNGLIW
-246 AEYGTVLT
+246 ADYGTVLT
-254 KLANYEEG
+254 KLANYKDGKE
-262 RDAYLKALEFKPDSP
+262 AYLKALDFKPDSP

-289 MGEIDNSIDSYKNTI
+289 MGEIDKSIDSYKNTI
-304 LQNNLSGEAYWSL
+304 SQNKLSGEAYWSL
-317 ANLKTYSFSENEII
+317 ANLKTYSFSENEIKE
-331 DMEKTLKGE
+331 MEQTLKE
-340 MSDIERSQMHFALG
+340 DMSDVERSQMHFALG
-354 KAYEVKKDFDKSFK
+354 KALEANRDFDNSFQ
-368 NYYEGN
+368 NYFEGN
-374 KVKKGLIK
+374 RIKKEQIK
-382 YSSDDT
+382 YSSKDT
-388 TDNTKRILNFFNKEN
+388 TDNTKRILRFFNFEN
-403 IQKLEKSSTG
+403 IKNIAESSTN

-424 RSGSTLVDQII
+424 RSGSTLIDQII

-452 IAAELNSN
+452 IAAELNAN
-460 NQKDY
+460 NKNSY
-465 PEVLKDLDESK
+465 PEILNEFKDSE
-476 LSNLGKDYISETA
+476 LSDLGKKYLSETS
-489 WARDSAPFFI
+489 WARDDAPFFI

-510 LIKTILPNAKIIDTR
+510 LIKTILPNAKIVDTR
-525 RDPMDTCFSCFKQFF
+525 RDAMDTCFSCYKQFF

-570 YGKDIYTVHYDNVIN
+570 FGKDIFTVHYDNVIN
-585 ETEETIRELIDYCE
+585 NTEETIKELIDYCE
-599 LPFEKECLEFYNS
+599 LPFEKQCLEFYKS

-643 LPLKKIID
+643 NPLKKIID
-651 EINLR
+651 EIN

>member
-139 EDYGLL
+139 QDYGLL

-195 AMLTKALKLDTTY
+195 AMLTKALKLDPTY

-231 FKNILNM
+231 FKNILSM

-317 ANLKTYSFSENEII
+317 ANLKTYSFSENEIK
-331 DMEKTLKGE
+331 DMEDTLKGD

-403 IQKLEKSSTG
+403 IQKLAKSSTG

-452 IAAELNSN
+452 IAAELNTN
-460 NQKDY
+460 NQNNY
-465 PEVLKDLDESK
+465 PEVLKELDESK

-651 EINLR
+651 EIN

>member
-1 MSKNNSVE
+1 MSNKNSVE
-9 IAYQNAKDLIDKKDY
+9 IAYQNANDLIDKKDY
-24 IQASEQLNEILKVF
+24 TEASLQLEEILKVF

-57 PIKALEF
+57 PLKALESV
-64 THSALNIK
+64 HEALNIK
-72 NDDKKLL
+72 KDDKKLL
-79 QLEIRLNE
+79 HLEIRLNE
-87 YLERDSESIHLLKI
+87 YLERDSECIFLLKRYI
-101 FIDKFSD
+101 EKFSD
-108 LGALKHLSNLLVRQD
+108 IGALKHLSNLLVRQD
-123 KSDEADE
+123 KAEEADDS
-130 LIKNFFENN
+130 IKEFFENN
-139 EDYGLL
+139 EEYGLL
-145 YKGVRHLHASRYRKA
+145 YKGIRHLHASRYRKA

-167 LIEDENNIDA
+167 LQEDKNNIDA

-195 AMLTKALKLDTTY
+195 AMFTRALKLDPTY
-208 SLVWANLAQ
+208 SLVWANLGQ

-238 EPKNGLIW
+238 EPNNALIW

-254 KLANYEEG
+254 KLAKYKEG

-277 RVHLSLGHVYKT
+277 RVHLSLGHVFKT
-289 MGEIDNSIDSYKNTI
+289 MGEIDNSIDAYRKTI
-304 LQNNLSGEAYWSL
+304 IKNNLSGEAYWSL
-317 ANLKTYSFSENEII
+317 ANLKTYSFSENEIK
-331 DMEKTLKGE
+331 DMEKTLEGD
-340 MSDIERSQMHFALG
+340 MSDIERSQMYFALG
-354 KAYEVKKDFDKSFK
+354 KAYEAKKDFDNSFK
-368 NYYEGN
+368 NYYKGN
-374 KVKKGLIK
+374 KVKKNLIK

-388 TDNTKRILNFFNKEN
+388 TQNTKRILKFFNKEN
-403 IQKLEKSSTG
+403 IVSLSKSSTS
-413 DRDPIFVLGMP
+413 DKDPIFVLGMP
-424 RSGSTLVDQII
+424 RSGSTLIDQII

-452 IAAELNSN
+452 IAAELNTAKQDS
-460 NQKDY
+460 Y
-465 PEVLKDLDESK
+465 PEVLKKLNDLQLTK
-476 LSNLGKDYISETA
+476 FGKDYISETK
-489 WARDSAPFFI
+489 WARGVAPFFI

-525 RDPMDTCFSCFKQFF
+525 RDAMDTCFSCFKQFF

-555 YYTDYIRAMNHWHNV
+555 YYSDYIRAMNHWHSV
-570 YGKDIYTVHYDNVIN
+570 YGKDIFTVHYDNVIN
-585 ETEETIRELIDYCE
+585 ETEETIRELLDYCD
-599 LPFEKECLEFYNS
+599 LSFEKECLEFYKS

-643 LPLKKIID
+643 NPLKKIID
-651 EINLR
+651 EIN

>member
-1 MSKNNSVE
+1 MSNKNSLE
-9 IAYQNAKDLIDKKDY
+9 IAYQNARDLIHKKEY
-24 IQASEQLNEILKVF
+24 LQAISQLNEILRIF

-45 YLLIDCYIKLNN
+45 YLLIDCFIKINKPLE
-57 PIKALEF
+57 ALEF
-64 THSALNIK
+64 THKALSFK
-72 NDDKKLL
+72 SDDKKLL
-79 QLEIRLNE
+79 LLEIRLNE
-87 YLERDSESIHLLKI
+87 FLERDSEAIFLLKT
-101 FIDKFSD
+101 FINKYSDFS
-108 LGALKHLSNLLVRQD
+108 ALKQLSNLLVKQD
-123 KSDEADE
+123 KVDEADD
-130 LIKNFFENN
+130 IVKDFFENN

-160 EDAFKKV
+160 EDAFKKL

-195 AMLTKALKLDTTY
+195 AMLTKALRLDPTY

-217 VFSVTGQLDKAKKS
+217 VYSVTGQLDKAKKS

-238 EPKNGLIW
+238 EPRNGLIW

-254 KLANYEEG
+254 KLANYEESK
-262 RDAYLKALEFKPDSP
+262 DAYLKALDFKSDSP

-289 MGEIDNSIDSYKNTI
+289 MGEIENSIDSYKNTI
-304 LQNNLSGEAYWSL
+304 IQNKLSGEAYWSL
-317 ANLKTYSFSENEII
+317 ANLKTYSFSENEIKV
-331 DMEKTLKGE
+331 MEETLKAD

-354 KAYEVKKDFDKSFK
+354 KAYEVKKDFDNSFN
-368 NYYEGN
+368 NYFKGN
-374 KVKKGLIK
+374 EVKKGLTK

-388 TDNTKRILNFFNKEN
+388 TDNTKRILDFFNLEN
-403 IQKLEKSSTG
+403 IRDFSKSLTVNQ
-413 DRDPIFVLGMP
+413 DPIFVLGMP

-435 SSHSKVDGT
+435 SSHSQVDGT

-452 IAAELNSN
+452 IASELNSN
-460 NQKDY
+460 NQNTY
-465 PEVLKDLDESK
+465 PEILKELDELK
-476 LSNLGKDYISETA
+476 LTEMGNNYLSETT
-489 WARDSAPFFI
+489 WARKNAPFFI

-525 RDPMDTCFSCFKQFF
+525 RDPMDTCFSCYKQFF

-555 YYTDYIRAMNHWHNV
+555 YYTDYIKAMNHWHNV

-585 ETEETIRELIDYCE
+585 KTEETIRELIDYCN
-599 LPFEKECLEFYNS
+599 LPFQKECLEFYKS

-643 LPLKKIID
+643 VPLKKIID
-651 EINLR
+651 EIN

>member
-1 MSKNNSVE
+1 MSNKNSLE
-9 IAYQNAKDLIDKKDY
+9 IAYQNATDLIHKKEY
-24 IQASEQLNEILKVF
+24 LQAISQLNEILKIF

-45 YLLIDCYIKLNN
+45 YLLIDCFIKINKPLEALEYTQ
-57 PIKALEF
+57 KALSF
-64 THSALNIK
+64 K

-79 QLEIRLNE
+79 LLEIRLNE
-87 YLERDSESIHLLKI
+87 FLERDSEAVFLLKG
-101 FIDKFSD
+101 FVNKFSD
-108 LGALKHLSNLLVRQD
+108 FTALKQLSNLLVKQD
-123 KSDEADE
+123 KVDEADDAV
-130 LIKNFFENN
+130 KKFFENN

-160 EDAFKKV
+160 EDAFKKI

-195 AMLTKALKLDTTY
+195 AMLTKALKLDPTY

-246 AEYGTVLT
+246 AEYGTVLI
-254 KLANYEEG
+254 KLANYREG

-317 ANLKTYSFSENEII
+317 ANLKTYSFSENEMK
-331 DMEKTLKGE
+331 DMEETLKGD

-388 TDNTKRILNFFNKEN
+388 ADNTKRILDFFNQEN
-403 IQKLEKSSTG
+403 IQKLAKSSTR

-452 IAAELNSN
+452 IAAELNTN
-460 NQKDY
+460 NKNNY
-465 PEVLKDLDESK
+465 PEVIKELDDKKISK
-476 LSNLGKDYISETA
+476 LGKSYIAETA

-555 YYTDYIRAMNHWHNV
+555 YYTDYIRAMNHWHNI

-585 ETEETIRELIDYCE
+585 KTEETIRELIDYCE

-651 EINLR
+651 EIN

>member
-1 MSKNNSVE
+1 MSNKNSLE
-9 IAYQNAKDLIDKKDY
+9 IAYQNARDLIHKKEY
-24 IQASEQLNEILKVF
+24 LQAISQLNEILRIF

-45 YLLIDCYIKLNN
+45 YLLIDCFIKINKPLEALEYTH
-57 PIKALEF
+57 KALSF
-64 THSALNIK
+64 KS
-72 NDDKKLL
+72 DDKKLL
-79 QLEIRLNE
+79 LLEIRLNE
-87 YLERDSESIHLLKI
+87 FLERDSEAIFLLKT
-101 FIDKFSD
+101 FISKYSDFS
-108 LGALKHLSNLLVRQD
+108 ALKQLSNLLVKQD
-123 KSDEADE
+123 KADEADD
-130 LIKNFFENN
+130 IVKQFFENN

-160 EDAFKKV
+160 EDAFKKL

-195 AMLTKALKLDTTY
+195 AMFTKALRLDPTY

-217 VFSVTGQLDKAKKS
+217 VYSVTGQLDKAKKS

-238 EPKNGLIW
+238 EPRNGLIW

-254 KLANYEEG
+254 KLANYEESK
-262 RDAYLKALEFKPDSP
+262 DAYLKALNFKSDSP

-289 MGEIDNSIDSYKNTI
+289 MGEIENSIDSYKNSI
-304 LQNNLSGEAYWSL
+304 IQNKLSGEAYWSL
-317 ANLKTYSFSENEII
+317 ANLKTYSFSENEIKV
-331 DMEKTLKGE
+331 MEETLKE
-340 MSDIERSQMHFALG
+340 DMSDIERSQIHFALG
-354 KAYEVKKDFDKSFK
+354 KAYEVKKDFDNSFN
-368 NYYEGN
+368 NYFKGN
-374 KVKKGLIK
+374 EVKKGLIK

-388 TDNTKRILNFFNKEN
+388 TDNTKRILDFFN
-403 IQKLEKSSTG
+403 LETIRDLSKSSTV
-413 DRDPIFVLGMP
+413 DQDPIFILGMP

-452 IAAELNSN
+452 IASELNSN
-460 NQKDY
+460 NQNTY
-465 PEVLKDLDESK
+465 PEILKELDESK
-476 LSNLGKDYISETA
+476 LSEMGKNYLSETT
-489 WARDSAPFFI
+489 WARKDAPFFI

-525 RDPMDTCFSCFKQFF
+525 RDPMDTCFSCYKQFF

-555 YYTDYIRAMNHWHNV
+555 YYTDYIKAMNHWHSV
-570 YGKDIYTVHYDNVIN
+570 YGKDIFTVHYDNVIN
-585 ETEETIRELIDYCE
+585 KTEETIRELIDYCN
-599 LPFEKECLEFYNS
+599 LPFEKECLEFYKS

-643 LPLKKIID
+643 VPLKKIID
-651 EINLR
+651 EIN

>member
-1 MSKNNSVE
+1 MSKNNTVE

-57 PIKALEF
+57 PIKALEC
-64 THSALNIK
+64 THLALNIK
-72 NDDKKLL
+72 NNDKKLL
-79 QLEIRLNE
+79 ELEIRLNE
-87 YLERDSESIHLLKI
+87 YLERDSESIHLLKT

-108 LGALKHLSNLLVRQD
+108 LGALKHLSNLLVKQD
-123 KSDEADE
+123 KSDEADD
-130 LIKNFFENN
+130 LIKSFFEDN

-167 LIEDENNIDA
+167 LIEDGNNIDA

-195 AMLTKALKLDTTY
+195 AMLTKALKLDPTY
-208 SLVWANLAQ
+208 SLAWANLAQ

-238 EPKNGLIW
+238 TPKNGLIW

-254 KLANYEEG
+254 KLANYKEG

-317 ANLKTYSFSENEII
+317 ANLKTYSFSMNEIK
-331 DMEKTLKGE
+331 DMEETLKGD
-340 MSDIERSQMHFALG
+340 MSDIERSQMYFALG

-374 KVKKGLIK
+374 KVKKALIK

-388 TDNTKRILNFFNKEN
+388 TDNTKRILDFFNQEN
-403 IQKLEKSSTG
+403 IQKLAKSSTN
-413 DRDPIFVLGMP
+413 DRDPIFILGMP

-460 NQKDY
+460 NQNNY
-465 PEVLKDLDESK
+465 PEVLKELDDSK
-476 LSNLGKDYISETA
+476 LSNLGKVYISETA
-489 WARDSAPFFI
+489 WARDTAPFFI

-651 EINLR
+651 EIN